1 MANFAKLKNVLFII
15 KRSMQRRIIILFS
28 MLLCLQLLYA
38 DDIPMHKRNVPVTRT
53 PIFVPFSAFLENGFI
68 TYQSTISYTGVTVEI
83 EDENG
88 VVVESQTLNI
98 VAGTAYTISVTGL
111 DAGEYSIA

>member
-1 MANFAKLKNVLFII
+1 MSKTFKLIVASILCSLCFSA
-15 KRSMQRRIIILFS
+15 SM
-28 MLLCLQLLYA
+28 YA
-38 DDIPMHKRNVPVTRT
+38 DGPIQITRGGYHQGPIRKAPANIP
-53 PIFVPFSAFLENGFI
+53 IPFTASLESSLI

>member
-1 MANFAKLKNVLFII
+1 MSKTFKLIVASILCSFNLSTIAYAGEPIPI
-15 KRSMQRRIIILFS
+15 KHGSVQQNPIRK
-28 MLLCLQLLYA
+28 A
-38 DDIPMHKRNVPVTRT
+38 PTNIP
-53 PIFVPFSAFLENGFI
+53 IPFSASLESSFI

-88 VVVESQTLNI
+88 FVVESQTLNI